1 MTEHLNENSS
11 IPALRILAALIGW
24 SLLGAGVSTL
34 IAQNTVFALVNFLLG
49 FALITIAV
57 WGRLFER
64 LPNRPI
70 PKLTLFTLL
79 AIVSLVM
86 INEILAFV
94 DLSLEPTPRYIFEAV
109 FTIGLAILTGV
120 FAYQVIKIIRIQDS
134 SGAET

>member
-1 MTEHLNENSS
+1 MTEHLNQNNS

-34 IAQNTVFALVNFLLG
+34 IAENTVFALVNFLLG
-49 FALITIAV
+49 FFLIAIAV

-70 PKLTLFTLL
+70 PKLTLFILL
-79 AIVSLVM
+79 AIVGLVM
-86 INEILAFV
+86 INEVLAFV
-94 DLSLEPTPRYIFEAV
+94 ALSLEPTPQYVFEAV
-109 FTIGLAILTGV
+109 FTIGLAIFTGV
-120 FAYQVIKIIRIQDS
+120 FAYQVVKIFRLQDS